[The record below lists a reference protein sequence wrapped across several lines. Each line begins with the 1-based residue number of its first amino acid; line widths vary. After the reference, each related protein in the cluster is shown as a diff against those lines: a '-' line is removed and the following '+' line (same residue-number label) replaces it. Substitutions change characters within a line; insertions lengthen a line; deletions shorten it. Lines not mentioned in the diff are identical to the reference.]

1 MERAGRVLVNLKL
14 GKHGVSDEEMACS
27 AWPAAIG
34 RKISVR
40 TRAAGLV
47 RKRLVDEVEDAV
59 WQRQL
64 WTLRA
69 QILVRLEE
77 VLGRKIVEE
86 LEFKIAVPKMKPTRA
101 EVMVSSEQGS
111 GDEADAIRDPIFR
124 SVYKAARKRANA

>member
-1 MERAGRVLVNLKL
+1 
-14 GKHGVSDEEMACS
+14 MAT
-27 AWPAAIG
+27 AALD
-34 RKISVR
+34 
-40 TRAAGLV
+40 AA
-47 RKRLVDEVEDAV
+47 
-59 WQRQL
+59 
-64 WTLRA
+64 A
-69 QILVRLEE
+69 QSLVRLEE